1 MIFFLFPMPQAPS
14 HLLSPSH
21 SRPFLLCLKPIP
33 QSFKAIYSSWL
44 HCRHRHSWLLD
55 WVLSLPMPP
64 VWVCVSEIS
73 SFFGLYGCGLSSISF
88 SLWVCWGCGSGCVDL
103 MGLPWV
109 VENGGGCACNSSLG
123 FVMVVEGQGG
133 WVLWWWW
140 KRKVVVAD
148 GAVVETVVAMADRG
162 WLWLFFFFFF

>member
-1 MIFFLFPMPQAPS
+1 MPQP
-14 HLLSPSH
+14 L
-21 SRPFLLCLKPIP
+21 PI
-33 QSFKAIYSSWL
+33 S
-44 HCRHRHSWLLD
+44 
-55 WVLSLPMPP
+55 SLPLIQGLSSVSETNPPKLQGHLFFMAPLPPPP
-64 VWVCVSEIS
+64 VWVCASEIS
-73 SFFGLYGCGLSSISF
+73 SFFGLYGCGLSSLSF

-103 MGLPWV
+103 MGLPWA